1 MATRNNKDRLAGPGA
16 STTASA
22 EMTTPNLMDFVVP
35 TEFVELPSG
44 GQFYPQDHP
53 LSGENSIEIR
63 FMTAKDEDTLTS
75 KTLLKQGVA
84 LDRVLQNLIVD
95 KTINIKDLLIGDKNA
110 IIVASRSSAY
120 GANYETKVTCPA
132 CVTTVEQTFDLSEV
146 KLAGP
151 YDLEDLGVTKND
163 DGTFSILLPI
173 TKVEATVKLMTGHDE
188 SKLNILRGKKNKV
201 TKDEDLSM
209 TDQFKQFIVSING
222 VTDKN
227 QVSSFIEN
235 MPANDSRFLRLAYKK
250 IVPNL
255 DMNQDF
261 ECESCGYQQEMEVPF
276 TTDFFWPKL

>member
-1 MATRNNKDRLAGPGA
+1 MAARNNKDRLSAPGA
-16 STTASA
+16 SNAAAA
-22 EMTTPNLMDFVVP
+22 ETTTPNLMDFVVP

-44 GQFYPQDHP
+44 GQFYSQDHP
-53 LSGENSIEIR
+53 LHGQESIEIR

-84 LDRVLQNLIVD
+84 LDRVLQNLVVD

-110 IIVASRSSAY
+110 IIVASRRSAY
-120 GANYETKVTCPA
+120 GAEYETKVTCPA
-132 CVTTVEQTFDLSEV
+132 CMTTVEQTFDLNEV
-146 KLAGP
+146 KFTETT
-151 YDLEDLGVTKND
+151 DLEEIGVTSNN

-188 SKLNILRGKKNKV
+188 TKLGLLRGKKNKIS
-201 TKDEDLSM
+201 KDEELSM
-209 TDQFKQFIVSING
+209 TDQFKQFIVSISG
-222 VTDKN
+222 VVDKN

-250 IVPNL
+250 LVPNL
-255 DMNQDF
+255 DMSQQF
-261 ECESCGYQQEMEVPF
+261 ECTSCGYEQEMEVPF

>member
-1 MATRNNKDRLAGPGA
+1 
-16 STTASA
+16 
-22 EMTTPNLMDFVVP
+22 MDFVVP